1 MGRLALWMNMQEG
14 TMHPYARSAIAAL
27 ACLLSVVAPPSFAQG
42 YPSKPIRFIVPF
54 PAGGG
59 TDYVARVVGRQL
71 AAALGQPV
79 VVDNRAGASGI
90 IGAEMVARSA
100 PDGYTALVA
109 DAGTLAVNP
118 GLYRKLPFD
127 TVRDFQAVSVLA
139 VSPHLL
145 MVNPSVLPVADLRE
159 LIASAKANP
168 GKINYASYGAGSITH
183 LIAELFARQAGINL
197 VHVPYKGAAPALQG
211 LVGGQVGMTFLTF
224 GLVKGQIDAGTLR
237 VIATSSKERLAAVP
251 NVVSIHEAGIENF
264 DASGWIS
271 CMLPTGAPKEI
282 VARLNEE
289 IGKVVKS
296 PDIQKQWL
304 DRGYLSMDG
313 SPERYSAFVKQEIDK
328 WGGVIRALGLTLD

>member
-1 MGRLALWMNMQEG
+1 
-14 TMHPYARSAIAAL
+14 MHRYARSAIAIL
-27 ACLLSVVAPPSFAQG
+27 AGLLSIVAAPSFAQG

-59 TDYVARVVGRQL
+59 TDYVARIVGQHL
-71 AAALGQPV
+71 AASLGQPV

-90 IGAEMVARSA
+90 IGAEAAARSA

-109 DAGTLAVNP
+109 DAGTLAINP

-127 TVRDFQAVSVLA
+127 TVKDFHTVSVIA
-139 VSPHLL
+139 ISPHLL
-145 MVNPSVLPVADLRE
+145 VVNPSVLPVSNLRE
-159 LIASAKANP
+159 LIARAKANP
-168 GKINYASYGAGSITH
+168 GKIDYASYGAGSITQ

-197 VHVPYKGAAPALQG
+197 IHVPYKGAAPALQG
-211 LVGGQVGMTFLTF
+211 IVGGQVGMTFLTY

-237 VIATSSKERLAAVP
+237 AIATSSKERLAALP
-251 NVVSIHEAGIENF
+251 NVASIREAGIENF

-271 CMLPTGAPKEI
+271 CMLPAGTPKEI
-282 VARLNEE
+282 VARLNDE

-313 SPERYSAFVKQEIDK
+313 SPEQYSVFVRQEIDK

>member
-1 MGRLALWMNMQEG
+1 
-14 TMHPYARSAIAAL
+14 MHRDARFAIAVL
-27 ACLLSVVAPPSFAQG
+27 ACLLSVLAAPSFAQG
-42 YPSKPIRFIVPF
+42 YPNKPIRFIVPF

-59 TDYVARVVGRQL
+59 TDYVARAVGRHL
-71 AAALGQPV
+71 AATLGQPV

-90 IGAEMVARSA
+90 IGAEAAARSA

-109 DAGTLAVNP
+109 DAGTLAINP

-127 TVRDFQAVSVLA
+127 TLKDFQTVSIIA
-139 VSPHLL
+139 ISPHLL
-145 MVNPSVLPVADLRE
+145 LVNPSVLPVADLRE
-159 LIASAKANP
+159 FIASAKANP

-183 LIAELFARQAGINL
+183 LMTELFTRQAGIKL

-211 LVGGQVGMTFLTF
+211 VVGGQVGMTFLTF

-237 VIATSSKERLAAVP
+237 VIATSSKERLAALPSVA
-251 NVVSIHEAGIENF
+251 SIHEAGMENF

-271 CMLPTGAPKEI
+271 CMVPNGTPKEI
-282 VARLNEE
+282 VARLNDE

-304 DRGYLSMDG
+304 ERGYLSMSG
-313 SPERYSAFVKQEIDK
+313 SPEQYSLFVKQEIDK

>member
-1 MGRLALWMNMQEG
+1 MRR
-14 TMHPYARSAIAAL
+14 YARSAIAVF
-27 ACLLSVVAPPSFAQG
+27 ACLLCVIAAPAFAQA
-42 YPSKPIRFIVPF
+42 YPGKPIRVIVPF

-59 TDYVARVVGRQL
+59 TDYVARAVGRQL
-71 AAALGQPV
+71 GAALGQPV

-90 IGAEMVARSA
+90 IGAEAAARSA

-109 DAGTLAVNP
+109 DAGTLAINP

-127 TVRDFQAVSVLA
+127 TLRDFQTVSIIA
-139 VSPHLL
+139 ISPHLL
-145 MVNPSVLPVADLRE
+145 LVNPSVLPVADLRE
-159 LIASAKANP
+159 LIARARSNP

-183 LIAELFARQAGINL
+183 LIAELFARQAGITL

-211 LVGGQVGMTFLTF
+211 LVGGQVEMTFLTF

-237 VIATSSKERLAAVP
+237 AVATSSKERLAALP
-251 NVVSIHEAGIENF
+251 NVPSIHEAGIENF

-271 CMLPTGAPKEI
+271 CMVPAGTPKEI
-282 VARLNEE
+282 VARLNDE

-313 SPERYSAFVKQEIDK
+313 SPEHYAVFVRQEIDK